1 LLPVET
7 GSAAPVWSTFRP
19 FGMSEQQDDPTS
31 SAATSR
37 LLEYLKASRG
47 FDFGAYKVTGLLR
60 RVQKRMHEVGTASYA
75 EYLDYLEVHPQEF
88 APLFDAVLINVTSFF
103 RDPPAWEYLAEH
115 ILPRIIEE
123 RAPDQP
129 IRVWSAGCASGEEA
143 LTVAML
149 FAELLG
155 EERLRTRVKIY
166 ATDVDEQSLAEAR
179 RATYDARQVEGVP
192 APLLDKYF
200 EKAESRYVFRPDL
213 RRCLIFGRHDLIQ
226 DASISR
232 LDLLVCRNTLMYFN
246 AEAQEKIL
254 ARFHFALNRSGYLF
268 LGRAETLLTHSHS
281 FRPVDLKHRI
291 FARAAVSDMRDRL
304 LALSPTPAPSP
315 AAALT
320 LRPRLVDLAFDQGPV
335 AQIAVDERGC
345 LSFANESARRLF
357 GLAPTDLGRLLQD
370 LELSYRPVELRSLI
384 QESARTRGPVK
395 VADVPWRGPGREE
408 RHFEVQILPL
418 SDPAGGIIGAAVSF
432 VDLTQA
438 RQLRAELDRA
448 HERLEAAYE
457 ELQSANEELE
467 TTNEELHSTVEEL
480 ETTNEELQ
488 SANEEQE
495 TMNQELQSTN
505 EELSSLNRRLEQG
518 SLDLEQ
524 ANGYLRAIL
533 ASLSSAVVVMDRNL
547 QVKLWNEKAE
557 DLWGLRSD
565 EAVGRPFLELDIGL
579 PVGELREPLRQGLE
593 EGNGGKELTLDGVN
607 RRGRPMRYQV
617 RSTPLHGPRGAEGMI
632 LLLEGHPPR

>member
-1 LLPVET
+1 
-7 GSAAPVWSTFRP
+7 
-19 FGMSEQQDDPTS
+19 MSEQQEDPTS
-31 SAATSR
+31 SAAVSR

-60 RVQKRMHEVGTASYA
+60 RVQKRMRDVGAASYA

-103 RDPPAWEYLAEH
+103 RDPPAWDYLAEH
-115 ILPRIIEE
+115 ILPRIVEE

-143 LTVAML
+143 LSVAML

-155 EERLRTRVKIY
+155 EDRLRTRVKIY
-166 ATDVDEQSLAEAR
+166 ATDVDEEALAEAR

-192 APLLDKYF
+192 PPLLDKYF
-200 EKAESRYVFRPDL
+200 EHAEDRYVFRPDL
-213 RRCLIFGRHDLIQ
+213 RRCLIFGRHDLTQ
-226 DASISR
+226 DATISR

-246 AEAQEKIL
+246 SEAQEKVL
-254 ARFHFALNRSGYLF
+254 ARFHFALSRAGYLF
-268 LGRAETLLTHSHS
+268 LGRAETLLTHGHS

-291 FARAAVSDMRDRL
+291 FARAAVSDTRDRL
-304 LALSPTPAPSP
+304 LALLPAPSTSP
-315 AAALT
+315 APVRA
-320 LRPRLVDLAFDQGPV
+320 PRLRLLDLAFDQGPV
-335 AQIAVDERGC
+335 AHLVVDDRGC
-345 LSFANESARRLF
+345 LAFANESARLLF
-357 GLAPTDLGRLLQD
+357 GLGPADLGRPLQD

-384 QESARTRGPVK
+384 QESTKRRAPVK
-395 VADVPWRGPGREE
+395 VADVAWPAPGREE

-418 SDPAGGIIGAAVSF
+418 TEPLGAVIGSAVSF
-432 VDLTQA
+432 LDLTHA
-438 RQLRAELDRA
+438 RQLQAELARA
-448 HERLEAAYE
+448 RERLEAAYE

-495 TMNQELQSTN
+495 TMNEELQSTN
-505 EELSSLNRRLEQG
+505 EQLSALNRRLEQG

-533 ASLSSAVVVMDRNL
+533 TSLSSAVVVMDRDL
-547 QVKLWNEKAE
+547 QVKLWNEQAE

-593 EGNGGKELTLDGVN
+593 EGNGSQELALDGVN

-617 RSTPLHGPRGAEGMI
+617 RSTPLRGRRGAEGMI
-632 LLLEGHPPR
+632 LLLEGHPRGD

>member
-1 LLPVET
+1 
-7 GSAAPVWSTFRP
+7 
-19 FGMSEQQDDPTS
+19 MSEPEDDPTS
-31 SAATSR
+31 SAAVSR
-37 LLEYLKASRG
+37 LLEYLQANRG

-60 RVQKRMHEVGTASYA
+60 RVQKRMHEVGAASYA
-75 EYLDYLEVHPQEF
+75 EYLDYLEVHPHEF

-103 RDPPAWEYLAEH
+103 RDPPAWEYMAEH

-143 LTVAML
+143 LSVAML

-166 ATDVDEQSLAEAR
+166 ATDVDEEALVEAR

-200 EKAESRYVFRPDL
+200 EKADSRYVFRPDL
-213 RRCLIFGRHDLIQ
+213 RRSLIFGRHDLTQ

-246 AEAQEKIL
+246 SEAQEKIL
-254 ARFHFALNRSGYLF
+254 ARFHFALSRSGYLF
-268 LGRAETLLTHSHS
+268 LGRAETMLTHSQS

-304 LALSPTPAPSP
+304 LALSSVPAPPP
-315 AAALT
+315 ARART
-320 LRPRLVDLAFDQGPV
+320 PRPRLLDLAFDQGPV

-357 GLAPTDLGRLLQD
+357 GLGPGDLGRPLQD
-370 LELSYRPVELRSLI
+370 LELSYRPLELRSLI
-384 QESARTRGPVK
+384 QESYKTRAPVK
-395 VADVPWRGPGREE
+395 VADVPWPAPGRQE
-408 RHFEVQILPL
+408 RLFEVQILPL
-418 SDPAGGIIGAAVSF
+418 ADSAGAIIGAAVSF
-432 VDLTQA
+432 LDLTHA
-438 RQLRAELDRA
+438 RQLQTELARA

-488 SANEEQE
+488 SSNEEQE
-495 TMNQELQSTN
+495 TMNDELQSTN
-505 EELSSLNRRLEQG
+505 EQLSDLNRRLEQG

-533 ASLSSAVVVMDRNL
+533 ASLTSAVVVMDRDL
-547 QVKLWNEKAE
+547 QVRVWNEKAE

-565 EAVGRPFLELDIGL
+565 EAIGRPFLELDIGL
-579 PVGELREPLRQGLE
+579 PVGELREPLRHGLE
-593 EGNGGKELTLDGVN
+593 HGNGGEELAVDGVN
-607 RRGRPMRYQV
+607 RRGRPMRFHV
-617 RSTPLHGPRGAEGMI
+617 RSTPLRGPRGAEGMI
-632 LLLEGHPPR
+632 LLLEGHPRGD

>member
-1 LLPVET
+1 
-7 GSAAPVWSTFRP
+7 
-19 FGMSEQQDDPTS
+19 MSEPQDDPTS
-31 SAATSR
+31 SAAVSR
-37 LLEYLKASRG
+37 LLDYLKGSRG

-60 RVQKRMHEVGTASYA
+60 RVQKRMHEVGAASYA
-75 EYLDYLEVHPQEF
+75 EYLEYLEVHPQEF

-115 ILPRIIEE
+115 ILPRIVEE
-123 RAPDQP
+123 CAPDQT

-143 LTVAML
+143 LSVAML

-155 EERLRTRVKIY
+155 EERLRSRVKIY
-166 ATDVDEQSLAEAR
+166 ATDVDEGALAEAR

-192 APLLDKYF
+192 APLLEKYF
-200 EKAESRYVFRPDL
+200 EKAENRWVFRPDL
-213 RRCLIFGRHDLIQ
+213 RRCLIFGRHDLTQ

-232 LDLLVCRNTLMYFN
+232 LELLVCRNTLMYFN

-268 LGRAETLLTHSHS
+268 LGRAETLLTHSNS

-291 FARAAVSDMRDRL
+291 FARAAVSDLRDRL
-304 LALSPTPAPSP
+304 LALSPAPAPSP
-315 AAALT
+315 VPARQP
-320 LRPRLVDLAFDQGPV
+320 RPRLLELAFDQGPV
-335 AQIAVDERGC
+335 AQIAVDDRGC

-357 GLAPTDLGRLLQD
+357 GLGSGDLGRPLQD
-370 LELSYRPVELRSLI
+370 LELSYRPLELRSRI
-384 QESARTRGPVK
+384 QESAKTRAPVK
-395 VADVPWRGPGREE
+395 VADVPWRAPGREE
-408 RHFEVQILPL
+408 RHFEVQVLPL
-418 SDPAGGIIGAAVSF
+418 ADPAGAIIGAAVSF
-432 VDLTQA
+432 LDLTQA
-438 RQLRAELDRA
+438 RQLQAELGRA

-495 TMNQELQSTN
+495 TMNGELQSTN
-505 EELSSLNRRLEQG
+505 EQLSALNRRLEQG

-533 ASLSSAVVVMDRNL
+533 ASLTSAVVVMDRNL

-565 EAVGRPFLELDIGL
+565 EVVGRPFLELDIGL
-579 PVGELREPLRQGLE
+579 PVGELREPLRRGLE
-593 EGNGGKELTLDGVN
+593 EGNGSNELALDGVN

-617 RSTPLHGPRGAEGMI
+617 RSTPLRGRRGPEGMI
-632 LLLEGHPPR
+632 LLLEGRPREDQGG

>member
-1 LLPVET
+1 
-7 GSAAPVWSTFRP
+7 
-19 FGMSEQQDDPTS
+19 MSEQQEDPAG
-31 SAATSR
+31 SAAVSR
-37 LLEYLKASRG
+37 LLDYLRTSRG

-60 RVQKRMHEVGTASYA
+60 RVQKRMRDVGAGSYA

-88 APLFDAVLINVTSFF
+88 APLFDAVLINVTSFL

-115 ILPRIIEE
+115 ILPRIVEE

-143 LTVAML
+143 LSVTML

-155 EERLRTRVKIY
+155 EERVRDRVKIY
-166 ATDVDEQSLAEAR
+166 ATDVDEEALAEAR
-179 RATYDARQVEGVP
+179 RATYGARQIEGVP
-192 APLLDKYF
+192 APLLEKYF
-200 EKAESRYVFRPDL
+200 EKAEDRYVFRPEL
-213 RRCLIFGRHDLIQ
+213 RRCLIFGRHDLTQ

-232 LDLLVCRNTLMYFN
+232 LDLLVCRNSLMYFN

-291 FARAAVSDMRDRL
+291 FARAVVSHTRDRL
-304 LALSPTPAPSP
+304 LALSVAAVPSP
-315 AAALT
+315 APVQVP
-320 LRPRLVDLAFDQGPV
+320 RPRLVDLAFDQGPV

-345 LSFANESARRLF
+345 LSFANESARQLF
-357 GLAPTDLGRLLQD
+357 KLGPADLGRLLQD

-384 QESARTRGPVK
+384 QEAAKTRAPVK
-395 VADVPWRGPGREE
+395 VADVPWPAPGREQ
-408 RHFEVQILPL
+408 RHFEVQVLPL
-418 SDPAGGIIGAAVSF
+418 TAPAGEIIGAAVSF

-438 RQLRAELDRA
+438 RQLQAELARA

-495 TMNQELQSTN
+495 TMNEELQSTN
-505 EELSSLNRRLEQG
+505 EQLSALNRRLEQG
-518 SLDLEQ
+518 SLDLEEV
-524 ANGYLRAIL
+524 NTYLREIL
-533 ASLSSAVVVMDRNL
+533 ASLNAAVVVVDRNL
-547 QVKLWNEKAE
+547 QVRLWNEKAE

-565 EAVGRPFLELDIGL
+565 EAVGLPFLELDIGL
-579 PVGELREPLRQGLE
+579 PVGELGEPLREGLDQGNQ
-593 EGNGGKELTLDGVN
+593 GNGSKDLVVDGVN

-617 RSTPLHGPRGAEGMI
+617 RSTPLRGPRGPQGVI
-632 LLLEGHPPR
+632 LLLEGHPRGE

>member
-1 LLPVET
+1 
-7 GSAAPVWSTFRP
+7 
-19 FGMSEQQDDPTS
+19 MSEQQDDPAS
-31 SAATSR
+31 SAAVSR
-37 LLEYLKASRG
+37 LLDYLKANRG

-60 RVQKRMHEVGTASYA
+60 RVEKRMREVGAASYA

-103 RDPPAWEYLAEH
+103 RDPPAWDYLAEH

-166 ATDVDEQSLAEAR
+166 ATDVDEESLAEAR
-179 RATYDARQVEGVP
+179 RALYDARQVEGVP

-200 EKAESRYVFRPDL
+200 EKAESRYAFRPDL
-213 RRCLIFGRHDLIQ
+213 RRCLIFGRHDLTQ

-246 AEAQEKIL
+246 SEAQEKIL

-268 LGRAETLLTHSHS
+268 LGRAETLLTHSHT

-291 FARAAVSDMRDRL
+291 FARGAVSDTRDRL
-304 LALSPTPAPSP
+304 LALALAPGTSSAPVQTP
-315 AAALT
+315 
-320 LRPRLVDLAFDQGPV
+320 RPRLLDLAFDQGPV

-357 GLAPTDLGRLLQD
+357 GLGPADLGRPLQD

-384 QESARTRGPVK
+384 QETTKTRAPVK
-395 VADVPWRGPGREE
+395 IADVSWPALGREQ
-408 RHFEVQILPL
+408 RHFEVQVLPL
-418 SDPAGGIIGAAVSF
+418 VDPAGAILGAAVSF
-432 VDLTQA
+432 LDLTQA

-495 TMNQELQSTN
+495 TMNEELQSTN
-505 EELSSLNRRLEQG
+505 EQLSALNRRLEQG

-524 ANGYLRAIL
+524 GNGYLRAIL
-533 ASLSSAVVVMDRNL
+533 ASLTSAVVVMDRNL
-547 QVKLWNEKAE
+547 HVRLWNEKAE

-593 EGNGGKELTLDGVN
+593 EGNGSAEMALDGVN

-617 RSTPLHGPRGAEGMI
+617 RSAPLRGPRGAEGMI
-632 LLLEGHPPR
+632 LLLEGHPRGD

>member
-1 LLPVET
+1 
-7 GSAAPVWSTFRP
+7 
-19 FGMSEQQDDPTS
+19 MSEQPDDATT
-31 SAATSR
+31 SAAVSR

-60 RVQKRMHEVGTASYA
+60 RVQKRMHEVGAASYA

-88 APLFDAVLINVTSFF
+88 APLFDAVLINVTGFF

-115 ILPRIIEE
+115 ILPRIVEE

-143 LTVAML
+143 LTIAML

-155 EERLRTRVKIY
+155 EERLRNRVKIY
-166 ATDVDEQSLAEAR
+166 ATDVDEGALAEAR
-179 RATYDARQVEGVP
+179 RATYEARQVEGVP

-200 EKAESRYVFRPDL
+200 EKAESRFVFRPDL
-213 RRCLIFGRHDLIQ
+213 RRCLIFGRHDLTQ

-246 AEAQEKIL
+246 GEAQEKIL
-254 ARFHFALNRSGYLF
+254 ARFHFALSRSGYLF

-304 LALSPTPAPSP
+304 LALSVAPGPPPAPAPTP
-315 AAALT
+315 
-320 LRPRLVDLAFDQGPV
+320 RPRLLDLAFDQGPV
-335 AQIAVDERGC
+335 AQIAVDERGG

-357 GLAPTDLGRLLQD
+357 GLGPPDLGRPLQD
-370 LELSYRPVELRSLI
+370 LELSYRPLELRSLL
-384 QESARTRGPVK
+384 QEAVKTRGPVR
-395 VADVPWRGPGREE
+395 VADIPWRAPGREE

-418 SDPAGGIIGAAVSF
+418 SEPAGAIIGAAISF
-432 VDLTQA
+432 IDLTQP
-438 RQLRAELDRA
+438 RQLRAELDHA
-448 HERLEAAYE
+448 HARLEAAYE

-495 TMNQELQSTN
+495 TMNAELQSTN
-505 EELSSLNRRLEQG
+505 EQLGALNRRLEQG
-518 SLDLEQ
+518 SEQLEQ
-524 ANGYLRAIL
+524 VNGYLRSIL
-533 ASLSSAVVVMDRNL
+533 SSLSAAVVVMDRNL

-579 PVGELREPLRQGLE
+579 PVGELREPLRHGLE
-593 EGNGGKELTLDGVN
+593 QGNGSEELAVDGVN

-617 RSTPLHGPRGAEGMI
+617 RSTPLRGPRGAEGMI
-632 LLLEGHPPR
+632 LLLEGQPRGD